1 MQMYDLDIKD
11 SRLYDYLAEKNEQE
25 STEDTYSDFYDE
37 AMDFAMEME
46 RDLYDRD

>member
-1 MQMYDLDIKD
+1 MNNFDISD

-25 STEDTYSDFYDE
+25 STEEKYKTFFDE
-37 AMDFAMEME
+37 EMDFAMELE